1 MVLEYFPGAELY
13 DVLLKKHREVT
24 GGMMGLNE
32 QDAKHIIYS
41 LLCALYYLKSHNIAH
56 CDLKLENILASF
68 DITSPSSTN
77 VEATLTESDYRKPRI
92 KLIDF
97 GLAQV
102 VTEDVIIQKGS
113 EPYLVM
119 FKLISAPRSYIEAEV

>member
-1 MVLEYFPGAELY
+1 MVLEYFPGDELY
-13 DVLLKKHREVT
+13 DVLLKNHREVS
-24 GGMMGLNE
+24 GGMMGIIE
-32 QDAKHIIYS
+32 QDAKNIIYS

-68 DITSPSSTN
+68 ECQSSSSS
-77 VEATLTESDYRKPRI
+77 EKTLTDSHYQNPRI

-113 EPYLVM
+113 EPYLV
-119 FKLISAPRSYIEAEV
+119 FLANCSPLKQY